1 MMDTDTQNTPPE
13 VSPISEG
20 QPIPATFEGL
30 HEAAREIS
38 RELPPIE
45 KVPAAPDVPDRIGLD
60 GENQGIKAKDAAES
74 LAKWRE
80 QQAAERAAF
89 EKAVN
94 PEAEP
99 EDAPAEDLSSNAD
112 EVARARKALAAL
124 EERNAKEEQADPSE
138 SLREV
143 QAARQSAA
151 GTLGALQQLI
161 LSDFHARFP
170 DIRSEADLER
180 LSQEDPLRLAE
191 FEEYRDNATKGLQA
205 YAQHADQHQAAWAQH
220 HEHFGKQQVA
230 AFAKA
235 HPELSDP
242 KIKGEIAQA
251 TLTELR
257 GAGFTDQDIAKAWHG
272 VAGLPLRHA
281 AVQALLLDAVRYR
294 IAQKNVREGRGRK
307 PVPPVQRPGS
317 ATDRVTANE
326 GALREAEAAMAKS
339 PNVRNAARLMAA
351 RRAGG

>member
-1 MMDTDTQNTPPE
+1 MTDTATQEDQQPTAPAP
-13 VSPISEG
+13 EG

-38 RELPPIE
+38 RERPPVE
-45 KVPAAPDVPDRIGLD
+45 EVPAAPDVPDRIGLD
-60 GENQGIKAKDAAES
+60 GENQGIAAKDAAKS

-89 EKAVN
+89 EKAIN
-94 PEAEP
+94 PDAEP
-99 EDAPAEDLSSNAD
+99 EDAPAEDLSSD
-112 EVARARKALAAL
+112 EVARARRALAAL
-124 EERNAKEEQADPSE
+124 EERNAKEEQADPTE

-151 GTLGALQQLI
+151 GTLGALQQLL
-161 LSDFHARFP
+161 LSDFAARFP
-170 DIRSEADLER
+170 DIRGEADLER
-180 LSQEDPLRLAE
+180 LSHEDPLRLAE

-205 YAQHADQHQAAWAQH
+205 YAQQAQQQQAAWSQH
-220 HEHFGKQQVA
+220 HENFGKQQDE
-230 AFAKA
+230 AFVKA
-235 HPELSDP
+235 HPELNDP
-242 KIKGEIAQA
+242 KIKAEIAQA

-272 VAGLPLRHA
+272 VAGLPLRHS
-281 AVQALLLDAVRYR
+281 AVQSLLLDAVRYR
-294 IAQKNVREGRGRK
+294 LAQKNVREGRGRK
-307 PVPPVQRPGS
+307 PVPPVQRPGV
-317 ATDRVTANE
+317 ATDKFTANE
-326 GALREAEAAMAKS
+326 GALREAEAAMAKN